1 MSNVLDYSKKFPA
14 RSSHHKEPL
23 PFLHKRGKEKIK
35 VNKDRVE
42 NKERVKT
49 SFNIGG
55 QENGAF

>member
-35 VNKDRVE
+35 VNKDGVE
-42 NKERVKT
+42 NKEKVKT
-49 SFNIGG
+49 FWG
-55 QENGAF
+55 EGA